1 MTAAISSEPGTPA
14 KTGRGPRKRR
24 ATERQIIDAFDRLVR
39 REGLRNVRVNA
50 VIKEAGIGK
59 ALLYNYFGGLPG
71 LVKAWGERE
80 QLWPDVDELIGDMP
94 SKPSGDPAAMA
105 QALAQLVQNH
115 AESLRDEP
123 LRVELLADEFMVPTA
138 ISEALAE
145 VRRQLGREHQA
156 VFERLPALQKS
167 DAYALFSVVMA
178 AATFL
183 AMRGA
188 ATDRDQEKGGG
199 ADHVEEGWAS
209 RMARLRR
216 VVGLAVL
223 GMHVDQMVKGV
234 HKSG

>member
-1 MTAAISSEPGTPA
+1 MTAAISSEPGTPV

-138 ISEALAE
+138 SSEA
-145 VRRQLGREHQA
+145 
-156 VFERLPALQKS
+156 
-167 DAYALFSVVMA
+167 MA
-178 AATFL
+178 AVRGCVTERWDASWWASSMSGELRPRGTG
-183 AMRGA
+183 RGA
-188 ATDRDQEKGGG
+188 LA
-199 ADHVEEGWAS
+199 
-209 RMARLRR
+209 AR
-216 VVGLAVL
+216 
-223 GMHVDQMVKGV
+223 
-234 HKSG
+234 S